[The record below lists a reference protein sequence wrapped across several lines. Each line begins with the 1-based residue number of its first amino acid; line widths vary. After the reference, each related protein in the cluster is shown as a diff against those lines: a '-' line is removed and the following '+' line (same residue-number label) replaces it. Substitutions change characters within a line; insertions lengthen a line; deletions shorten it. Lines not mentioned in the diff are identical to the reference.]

1 MENKVKTFLF
11 LSLLC
16 FQSFICRADWDFPA
30 GNLSAAGQ
38 DSFGPQV
45 AMDPSGNVVAVWMRF
60 DGSNYIV
67 QARRY
72 DVVAST
78 WSGATDLTA
87 AGRDAINPQV
97 AMDDLGNAV
106 AVWYRSDGSNLIVQ
120 ARRYDVV
127 AGTWSAVTDLSAVG
141 QHAYD
146 PQVAMDDLGNAVA
159 VWYRSNGSHDIVQ
172 TRRYNVVAGTWSTVE
187 DLSAAGQSAY
197 EPQVAMDSSGN
208 AFAVWIRSDGSN
220 FIVQARRYDI
230 VAGTWSA
237 VIDLSAVGQH
247 ASRPQVAMDSSGNAV
262 AVWYRSNGSHNIA
275 QSRRYDVVAGT
286 WSAVIDLSASGQSVA
301 IPQVAMDQVGN
312 AFAVWSRQ
320 SGINFIVQ
328 TRKYNVLD
336 DTWSVV
342 TDLSA
347 AGQNAGGSQVAMDK
361 AGNAVAVWIIS
372 DGSNT
377 IVQARRYS
385 VETGTWQT
393 VEELS
398 VVGQSAFSPQ
408 VAMDQ
413 SGNAVTVWHRSD
425 GSNDIVQTSRYDGE
439 VYYVWQT
446 VEDLSAAGQNTYDP
460 QVASDEFGNAVA
472 VWRRFD
478 GSNYRVQTSRYNAE
492 TDTWSAVETISVA
505 GRNAYDPQVSID
517 SSGEAVVVWRRYDG
531 SKYITQTVRSKL
543 FYQ

>member
-106 AVWYRSDGSNLIVQ
+106 AVWYRS
-120 ARRYDVV
+120 
-127 AGTWSAVTDLSAVG
+127 
-141 QHAYD
+141 
-146 PQVAMDDLGNAVA
+146 
-159 VWYRSNGSHDIVQ
+159 NGSHDIVQ

-230 VAGTWSA
+230 
-237 VIDLSAVGQH
+237 
-247 ASRPQVAMDSSGNAV
+247 
-262 AVWYRSNGSHNIA
+262 
-275 QSRRYDVVAGT
+275 VAGT